1 MATALALPFRI
12 EIYRGYYYDYTTQ
25 SITTPPNE
33 IKQQSLGI
41 FGGVCGCSCD
51 PMNKSVCLPHSVEKL
66 FYYSKEPEPIQQRYD
81 YIKAI
86 GYKSLDNYKDETLN
100 NIDTAFKTKVLE
112 KKDFSEYENLN
123 ENIQKINYSSSQN
136 IVNNE
141 SKNFNAPSTKNN
153 PYNVDERLN
162 DKEYISNF
170 LKVDNE
176 NDVYDDRQYRSFK
189 KTAKIFSA
197 ECQVCSKT
205 KMFITGR
212 GLIEHEVTTGTGF
225 INDGK
230 NLFVNFYKEYT
241 ALQKEQSGQIQK
253 LISKIQE
260 KQSVFNSNSKQIKAL
275 QRQIE
280 TAHKLLNAQAEKLKT
295 FNNQFTNLKA
305 QNKQRTKNSVA
316 LKFPYMAPFY
326 TMTSKNYLL
335 MMIILNI
342 SVIIIICVYGFYGK
356 IKLTGD
362 VQTGAPEQELH
373 TSKKNTN
380 TN

>member
-33 IKQQSLGI
+33 SM
-41 FGGVCGCSCD
+41 VCGCSCD

-66 FYYSKEPEPIQQRYD
+66 FYYSKEPEPIQKRYD
-81 YIKAI
+81 DIKAI
-86 GYKSLDNYKDETLN
+86 GYKSLDNYKEDTLN
-100 NIDTAFKTKVLE
+100 KIDTAFKTKVFE
-112 KKDFSEYENLN
+112 KGEISNNAYDNLN

-141 SKNFNAPSTKNN
+141 FKNFNAPSTKNN

-189 KTAKIFSA
+189 KTKKKIFSA
-197 ECQVCSKT
+197 ECRVCSKT

-212 GLIEHEVTTGTGF
+212 GLNKNEGTGF

-362 VQTGAPEQELH
+362 VQTGAPEQEFH